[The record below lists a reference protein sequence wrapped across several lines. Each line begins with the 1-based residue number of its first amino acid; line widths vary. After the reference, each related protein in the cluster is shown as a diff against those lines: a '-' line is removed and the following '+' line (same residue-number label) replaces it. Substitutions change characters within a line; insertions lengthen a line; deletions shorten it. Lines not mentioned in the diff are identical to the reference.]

1 MIANRALNI
10 VIRRIEVGART
21 KSERPP
27 REAEGVASKMQLH
40 ENACPRY
47 PTTSFRARARMSTE
61 TYIYPCGGT
70 KLLFG
75 CRTRDGCRS
84 YTNVNRSR
92 SYNNTPTTRVSQA
105 TAGEAF
111 QGIVF
116 ADIVGIQVA
125 SSSLLRPRARARQN
139 SIFTLFDVALRQ
151 AT

>member
-1 MIANRALNI
+1 MIAIRALNI
-10 VIRRIEVGART
+10 IIIRRIEVGRAR
-21 KSERPP
+21 RARDL
-27 REAEGVASKMQLH
+27 REKRGVASKMQLH

-47 PTTSFRARARMSTE
+47 PTTSFRARARSRPLKRT
-61 TYIYPCGGT
+61 YPCGGT

-92 SYNNTPTTRVSQA
+92 SYNNTPTTRISQA

-125 SSSLLRPRARARQN
+125 SSSLSRPRARARQN